1 MTSDTPAASTPA
13 TATDAAANS
22 FTGADIEEIAREKG
36 WLAASESADPD
47 SHAPLQAWF
56 ARAAELLGPQ
66 ASDREM
72 LASLLG
78 LVFRFDAAAALRER
92 ENQAVLAREGA
103 REVIRE
109 MANRVLEG
117 GEIDS
122 DRFKE
127 IVESMKQA
135 IPYRSRA
142 MFRPIRL
149 ALVGRAGEGELDRVI
164 LLLDA
169 AARLPFAT
177 PVKGTRQRILEFC
190 AALD

>member
-13 TATDAAANS
+13 TATDAAAHS
-22 FTGADIEEIAREKG
+22 FTGADIEEIVREKG

-47 SHAPLQAWF
+47 SHVPLQDWF
-56 ARAAELLGPQ
+56 VHAAELLGPQ

-109 MANRVLEG
+109 VANRVLEG

-149 ALVGRAGEGELDRVI
+149 ALAGRAGEGELDRVI

-169 AARLPFAT
+169 AAKLPFAT